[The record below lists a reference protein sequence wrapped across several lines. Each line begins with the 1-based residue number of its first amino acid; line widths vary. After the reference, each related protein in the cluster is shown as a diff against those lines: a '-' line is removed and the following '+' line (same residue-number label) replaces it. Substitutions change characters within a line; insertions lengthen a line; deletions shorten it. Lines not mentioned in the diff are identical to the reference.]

1 MASGQK
7 KFMIELP
14 LKIILTEVGTS
25 FFISKKTKLLRFKL
39 ADNAD
44 EYGIAFTKF
53 SPQSIQRMILLD
65 YVSKI
70 EISMSEFVS
79 KRQEVMD
86 LSKIIVYSILY
97 KQFDRE
103 LFFELVKLD
112 CVQKHNRANPSRIID
127 EETVIND
134 KQLKE
139 MISRSGAVIEN
150 LRKYILAPIWDE
162 IAKSKDFS
170 NEEKNIYLLMSEKFL
185 NRLGLLNWY
194 IILLFRSGN
203 GLAEIIEAVRK
214 LLKTYLEKSHIAEYI
229 SVMLMELA
237 LGSEN
242 KNICNAAK
250 EMYPE
255 ENDIEMLVLNP
266 EVRSKIVERLESLG
280 QVVFLSWKLGGTSM
294 AIGRQGRLQI
304 TLYNKNNEFQKSK
317 DVIEARRLAD
327 THKKNLA
334 DFYREMPEGE
344 AGVDLGLYY
353 LSYLD
358 DACKK
363 IGIKFKSLVNQF
375 TDSDLMVIDL
385 VFHF

>member
-14 LKIILTEVGTS
+14 LKIILTEKGTS
-25 FFISKKTKLLRFKL
+25 FFIGKKTKLLRFKL

-44 EYGIAFTKF
+44 EYGIALARF
-53 SPQSIQRMILLD
+53 SPQSIQRMVLLN
-65 YVSKI
+65 YISKV

-79 KRQEVMD
+79 KRQEIMD
-86 LSKIIVYSILY
+86 LSKLIVYSILY

-103 LFFELVKLD
+103 LFTALIRLD
-112 CVQKHNRANPSRIID
+112 CIQKHNRANPGRIID
-127 EETVIND
+127 EKTVING

-139 MISRSGAVIEN
+139 MIAGSGTLIEN
-150 LRKYILAPIWDE
+150 LRQYILAPIWDE
-162 IAKSKDFS
+162 IAKNTTYS

-185 NRLGLLNWY
+185 NRLGSMNWY

-203 GLAEIIEAVRK
+203 GLSEIMEAVRM

-229 SVMLMELA
+229 SVMVMELA

-242 KNICNAAK
+242 TNIRNAAK
-250 EMYPE
+250 EIYPE
-255 ENDIEMLVLNP
+255 EKDIDMLVLNP
-266 EVRSKIVERLESLG
+266 EIRSKIVEHLEKLG
-280 QVVFLSWKLGGTSM
+280 QLVFLSWKLGGTSM

-304 TLYNKNNEFQKSK
+304 TLYNKNNEFQKAK
-317 DVIEARRLAD
+317 DTIEERREAD

-363 IGIKFKSLVNQF
+363 IGIKFESLVNQF